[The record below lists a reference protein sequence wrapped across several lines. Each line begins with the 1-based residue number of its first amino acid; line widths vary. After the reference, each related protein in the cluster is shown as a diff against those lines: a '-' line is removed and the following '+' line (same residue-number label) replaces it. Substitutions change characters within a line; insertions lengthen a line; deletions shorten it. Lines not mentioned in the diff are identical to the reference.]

1 MIMQLSPSSLFL
13 DPVRMS
19 SPLVCDKNRLTAVA
33 CKKDFVI
40 KQEKINKYKLTL
52 LDCIKSDH
60 SLKDRSALN
69 LSAWTF
75 DRLYQSDCLDR
86 YKSCAAQAEDI
97 KSSLAWRKQEE
108 SGDRRRLNDRKLR
121 RSTNDHRLKTSEDG
135 A

>member
-1 MIMQLSPSSLFL
+1 MQLSPSSLFL

-75 DRLYQSDCLDR
+75 DRLYLNPIVWIGI
-86 YKSCAAQAEDI
+86 KAAQPE
-97 KSSLAWRKQEE
+97 
-108 SGDRRRLNDRKLR
+108 
-121 RSTNDHRLKTSEDG
+121 LKTSNQ